1 MQFVFILF
9 INIYMNWVDLALI
22 IIFVLAIWAGFSRG
36 FIFGSLDLLGWAG
49 SFILAYLFYSY
60 TARAFAKIT
69 DLNIWLLPVSF
80 LLTLVIARLLIGVI
94 TTFIIRSLPEQSHRN
109 WLNKFLGIV
118 PGAING
124 WIVAIIISAL
134 LLALPL
140 KDNINSETRE
150 SKWATT
156 LAMQSEWANKKL
168 APVFDE
174 AIRHTMNSLTVDP
187 RSNKKVPLGFTY
199 DKAEVRPFL
208 EIKML
213 EMVNKERIKA
223 GLKPLKADPE
233 MSRVARAHSRDMF
246 VRGYFA
252 HNTPEGKTPFDRMRA
267 AGVQFSA
274 AGENLALAQTLEI
287 AHTNL
292 MNSPGHRANI
302 LHPSFGRLG
311 IGILDG
317 GFFGLMISQE
327 FRD

>member
-1 MQFVFILF
+1 
-9 INIYMNWVDLALI
+9 MNWVDLALI
-22 IIFVLAIWAGFSRG
+22 IIFVLTIWAGFSRG

-60 TARAFAKIT
+60 TARAFARIA

-94 TTFIIRSLPEQSHRN
+94 TTFIIRSLPDQSHRN

-213 EMVNKERIKA
+213 EMVNKERVKE

-233 MSRVARAHSRDMF
+233 MSRVARAHSSDMF

-317 GFFGLMISQE
+317 GFFGLMVSQE

>member
-1 MQFVFILF
+1 
-9 INIYMNWVDLALI
+9 MNWVDLALI
-22 IIFVLAIWAGFSRG
+22 VVFLLAIWAGFSRG

-60 TARAFAKIT
+60 TAKAFTKIV
-69 DLNIWLLPVSF
+69 DLSIWLLPVSF
-80 LLTLVIARLLIGVI
+80 LLTLIVARLLIGVI
-94 TTFIIRSLPEQSHRN
+94 TTYIIRSLPEQSHRN

-150 SKWATT
+150 SNWATT

-199 DKAEVRPFL
+199 DKAKVRPFL
-208 EIKML
+208 EMKML
-213 EMVNKERIKA
+213 EMVNKERAKE

-252 HNTPEGKTPFDRMRA
+252 HNDPEGKTPFDRMRS

-287 AHTNL
+287 AHINL

-317 GFFGLMISQE
+317 GFYGLMISQE
-327 FRD
+327 FRN

>member
-1 MQFVFILF
+1 
-9 INIYMNWVDLALI
+9 MNWVDLSLI
-22 IIFVLAIWAGFSRG
+22 LIFLLTIWAGFGRG
-36 FIFGSLDLLGWAG
+36 FILGSLDLMGWIG
-49 SFILAYLFYSY
+49 SFIIAYLFYNY
-60 TARAFAKIT
+60 TVLGLEKLF

-80 LLTLVIARLLIGVI
+80 LLTLIVSRLLIGLI
-94 TTFIIRSLPEQSHRN
+94 SKYILRALPEQSN
-109 WLNKFLGIV
+109 NTWLNKFLGIV

-124 WIVAIIISAL
+124 WIVSIILSAL

-140 KDNINSETRE
+140 KDNINRETRE

-174 AIRHTMNSLTVDP
+174 AVRHTMNSLTVDP
-187 RSNKKVPLGFTY
+187 NSTKKVPLGFTY
-199 DKAEVRPFL
+199 NKAEPRPFL

-213 EMVNKERIKA
+213 ELVNKERAKE
-223 GLKPLKADPE
+223 GLPTLKPDPE
-233 MSRVARAHSRDMF
+233 MTRVARAHSKDMF

-252 HNTPEGKTPFDRMRA
+252 HNAPDGKTPFDRMRT
-267 AGVQFSA
+267 AGVKFNT

-287 AHTNL
+287 AHSNL

-317 GFFGLMISQE
+317 GFYGLMISQE

>member
-1 MQFVFILF
+1 
-9 INIYMNWVDLALI
+9 MNWVDLALI
-22 IIFVLAIWAGFSRG
+22 IIFLLAIWAGLSRG
-36 FIFGSLDLLGWAG
+36 FIRGSLDLLGWAG
-49 SFILAYLFYSY
+49 SFILAYVFYSY
-60 TARAFAKIT
+60 TVKVLERIV
-69 DLNIWLLPVSF
+69 DLNVWLLPVSF
-80 LLTLVIARLLIGVI
+80 LITLILARLLIGVI
-94 TTFIIRSLPEQSHRN
+94 TTLIIRSLPEHSNHNR
-109 WLNKFLGIV
+109 LNKFLGIL

-124 WIVAIIISAL
+124 WIIAIIISAL

-140 KDNINSETRE
+140 KDTINKETRE
-150 SKWATT
+150 SKWATQ

-174 AIRHTMNSLTVDP
+174 AVRHTMNSLMVDP
-187 RSNKKVPLGFTY
+187 SSNKKVPLGFTH
-199 DKAEVRPFL
+199 DKAKVRPFF

-213 EMVNKERIKA
+213 EMVNKERAKE
-223 GLKPLKADPE
+223 GLPALKADPE
-233 MSRVARAHSRDMF
+233 MTRVARAHSKDMF

-267 AGVQFSA
+267 SGIRFSA

-287 AHTNL
+287 AHINL

>member
-1 MQFVFILF
+1 
-9 INIYMNWVDLALI
+9 MNWVDLALI
-22 IIFVLAIWAGFSRG
+22 IIFLLAVWAGLSRG
-36 FIFGSLDLLGWAG
+36 FIRGSLDLIGWAG
-49 SFILAYLFYSY
+49 SFILAYVFYGY
-60 TARAFAKIT
+60 TVKALEKII
-69 DLNIWLLPVSF
+69 DLNVWSLPLSF
-80 LLTLVIARLLIGVI
+80 LLTLILARLLIGVI
-94 TTFIIRSLPEQSHRN
+94 TSFIIRSLPERSNHN

-140 KDNINSETRE
+140 KDTINKETRE
-150 SKWATT
+150 SKWATQ

-168 APVFDE
+168 APVFDK
-174 AIRHTMNSLTVDP
+174 AVRHTMNSLMVDP

-199 DKAEVRPFL
+199 EKAEARPFL

-213 EMVNKERIKA
+213 EMINKERVKE
-223 GLKPLKADPE
+223 GLTPLKADPE
-233 MSRVARAHSRDMF
+233 MTRVARAHSRDKF

-252 HNTPEGKTPFDRMRA
+252 HDNPDGKTPFDRMRT
-267 AGVQFSA
+267 AGVQFNT

-317 GFFGLMISQE
+317 GFYGLMVSQE

>member
-1 MQFVFILF
+1 
-9 INIYMNWVDLALI
+9 MNWVDLALI
-22 IIFVLAIWAGFSRG
+22 LAILLAIWAGFSRG
-36 FIFGSLDLLGWAG
+36 FILGSLDLLGWAG
-49 SFILAYLFYSY
+49 SLIIAYLFYSY
-60 TARAFAKIT
+60 TARALEKIL
-69 DLNIWLLPVSF
+69 DLTIWLLPVSF
-80 LLTLVIARLLIGVI
+80 LLTFIVARFLIGFI
-94 TTFIIRSLPEQSHRN
+94 TTYIIRALPEGSNHN

-124 WIVAIIISAL
+124 WIVAIILSAL

-140 KDNINSETRE
+140 KHNINSETRE

-174 AIRHTMNSLTVDP
+174 AVRHTMNSLTVDP
-187 RSNKKVPLGFTY
+187 NSNKKVPLGFTY
-199 DKAEVRPFL
+199 NKAEPRPFL

-213 EMVNKERIKA
+213 ELVNKERIKA
-223 GLKPLKADPE
+223 GLPALKPDPE
-233 MSRVARAHSRDMF
+233 MTRVARAHSRDMF
-246 VRGYFA
+246 ARGYFA
-252 HNTPEGKTPFDRMRA
+252 HNTPDGKTPFNRMRM
-267 AGVQFSA
+267 AGVRFNT

-292 MNSPGHRANI
+292 MSSPGHRANI

-317 GFFGLMISQE
+317 GFYGLMISQE

>member
-1 MQFVFILF
+1 MEKLF
-9 INIYMNWVDLALI
+9 N
-22 IIFVLAIWAGFSRG
+22 
-36 FIFGSLDLLGWAG
+36 
-49 SFILAYLFYSY
+49 
-60 TARAFAKIT
+60 
-69 DLNIWLLPVSF
+69 LNVWLLPVSF
-80 LLTLVIARLLIGVI
+80 LLTLIVARLLIGLI
-94 TTFIIRSLPEQSHRN
+94 NKYIISVLPEQTNRT

-124 WIVAIIISAL
+124 WIVTIILSAL

-140 KDNINSETRE
+140 KDNINRETRE

-174 AIRHTMNSLTVDP
+174 AVRHTMNSLTVNP
-187 RSNKKVPLGFTY
+187 NSNKKVPLGFTY
-199 DKAEVRPFL
+199 TKAEPRPFL

-213 EMVNKERIKA
+213 ELVNKERAKE
-223 GLKPLKADPE
+223 GLPALRPDPE
-233 MSRVARAHSRDMF
+233 LTLVARAHSRDMF
-246 VRGYFA
+246 VKGYFA
-252 HNTPEGKTPFDRMRA
+252 HNTPDGKTPFDRMRT
-267 AGVQFSA
+267 AGVNFNT

-311 IGILDG
+311 IGVLDG
-317 GFFGLMISQE
+317 GFYGLMISQE

>member
-1 MQFVFILF
+1 
-9 INIYMNWVDLALI
+9 MNWVDLVLI
-22 IIFVLAIWAGFSRG
+22 IVFLLAIWAGLSRG
-36 FIFGSLDLLGWAG
+36 FIRGSLDLAGWAG
-49 SFILAYLFYSY
+49 SFVLAYVFYGY
-60 TARAFAKIT
+60 AAKALAKIA
-69 DLNIWLLPVSF
+69 DLNVWLLPVSF
-80 LLTLVIARLLIGVI
+80 LLTLVVARLLIGFI
-94 TTFIIRSLPEQSHRN
+94 TSFIIRSLPEHSNHN
-109 WLNKFLGIV
+109 WLNRFLGIV

-124 WIVAIIISAL
+124 WIVSIIISAL

-140 KDNINSETRE
+140 RDTINNETRE

-174 AIRHTMNSLTVDP
+174 AVRHTMNSLMVDP

-199 DKAEVRPFL
+199 DKAEIRPYL

-213 EMVNKERIKA
+213 ELVNKERAKE
-223 GLKPLKADPE
+223 GLPALKADPA
-233 MSRVARAHSRDMF
+233 MTRVARAHSRDMF

-252 HNTPEGKTPFDRMRA
+252 HNSPDGKTPFDRMRA

-302 LHPSFGRLG
+302 LHPAFGRLG

-317 GFFGLMISQE
+317 GFFGLMVSQE
-327 FRD
+327 FRN

>member
-1 MQFVFILF
+1 
-9 INIYMNWVDLALI
+9 MNWVDLALI
-22 IIFVLAIWAGFSRG
+22 LAILLAIWAGFSRG
-36 FIFGSLDLLGWAG
+36 FILGSLDLLGWAG
-49 SFILAYLFYSY
+49 SLIIAYLFYSY
-60 TARAFAKIT
+60 TAMALEKIL
-69 DLNIWLLPVSF
+69 DLTIWLLPVSF
-80 LLTLVIARLLIGVI
+80 LLPLIVARFLIGFF
-94 TTFIIRSLPEQSHRN
+94 TTYIIRALPEGSNHN

-124 WIVAIIISAL
+124 WIVAIILSAL

-140 KDNINSETRE
+140 KHNINSETRE

-174 AIRHTMNSLTVDP
+174 AVRHTMNSLTVDP
-187 RSNKKVPLGFTY
+187 NSNKKVPLGFTY
-199 DKAEVRPFL
+199 NKAEPRPFL

-213 EMVNKERIKA
+213 ELVNKERIKA
-223 GLKPLKADPE
+223 GLPALKPDPE
-233 MSRVARAHSRDMF
+233 MTRVARAHSRDMF
-246 VRGYFA
+246 ARGYFA
-252 HNTPEGKTPFDRMRA
+252 HNTPDGKTPFNRMRM
-267 AGVQFSA
+267 AGVRFNT

-292 MNSPGHRANI
+292 MSSPGHRANI

-317 GFFGLMISQE
+317 GFYGLMISQE

>member
-1 MQFVFILF
+1 
-9 INIYMNWVDLALI
+9 MNWVDLALI
-22 IIFVLAIWAGFSRG
+22 LIFLLAIWAGLSRG
-36 FIFGSLDLLGWAG
+36 FILGSLDLLGWAG
-49 SFILAYLFYSY
+49 SFILAFVFYNY
-60 TARAFAKIT
+60 TARALEKII
-69 DLNIWLLPVSF
+69 DLSIWLLPVSF
-80 LLTLVIARLLIGVI
+80 LLSLIVTRLLIGLI
-94 TTFIIRSLPEQSHRN
+94 TKYIIRSLPERSNHN

-124 WIVAIIISAL
+124 WIGAIIISAL

-140 KDNINSETRE
+140 KDKINSETRE

-174 AIRHTMNSLTVDP
+174 AVRHTMNSLMVDP

-199 DKAEVRPFL
+199 EKAEIRPFL

-213 EMVNKERIKA
+213 EMVNKERAKQ
-223 GLKPLKADPE
+223 GLPALKADPE
-233 MSRVARAHSRDMF
+233 MTRVARAHSKDMF
-246 VRGYFA
+246 VKGYFA
-252 HNTPEGKTPFDRMRA
+252 HNSPEGKTPFDRMRT
-267 AGVQFSA
+267 AGVHFST

-317 GFFGLMISQE
+317 GFYGLMVSQE

>member
-1 MQFVFILF
+1 
-9 INIYMNWVDLALI
+9 MNWVDLSLI
-22 IIFVLAIWAGFSRG
+22 LIFLLTTLAGFGRG
-36 FIFGSLDLLGWAG
+36 FILGSLDLIGWTG
-49 SFILAYLFYSY
+49 SFIIAYLFYSY
-60 TARAFAKIT
+60 SVLALEKLF
-69 DLNIWLLPVSF
+69 DLNVWLLPVSF
-80 LLTLVIARLLIGVI
+80 LLTLVVARLLTGLICKH
-94 TTFIIRSLPEQSHRN
+94 IIRAVPEQSNHN
-109 WLNKFLGIV
+109 WLNKSLGIL

-124 WIVAIIISAL
+124 WIIAIVISAL

-140 KDNINSETRE
+140 KDKINNETRE

-174 AIRHTMNSLTVDP
+174 AVRHTMNSLTVDP
-187 RSNKKVPLGFTY
+187 NTNKKVPLGITY
-199 DKAEVRPFL
+199 NNAEPRPFL

-213 EMVNKERIKA
+213 ELVNKERAKEGLPA
-223 GLKPLKADPE
+223 LKPDPE
-233 MSRVARAHSRDMF
+233 MTRVARAHSRDMF
-246 VRGYFA
+246 VKGYFA
-252 HNTPEGKTPFDRMRA
+252 HNTPDGKTPFDRMRN
-267 AGVQFSA
+267 AGVKFNT

-317 GFFGLMISQE
+317 GFYGLMVSQE